1 MTGEGEATVSD
12 HVIDHITLYLD
23 DELQEEE
30 RVAFEAHVHQCPE
43 CWARLEEERELVM
56 AIRQAAAPPCA
67 PQYLRARIE
76 AMLGRSSLR
85 DGVRNIRL
93 WLPLAAAA
101 MVIMSVM
108 AWLAMRSGPRSTAQ
122 PSAFARL
129 AVDTHQRYTRG
140 QLPLEITSRSPQEI
154 SNWFAGKL
162 PFNLKLP
169 DYPEG
174 PGQSKPYEVV
184 GARLIGFQ
192 QDYAAYVAYRLRQR
206 PISLLVTSETVA
218 QPTGGEEIAWR
229 GLRFHFDAIDGWKV
243 LTWSDNGLTYALV
256 SDFEERGQASCIVC
270 HPGAQDRPMLEGL
283 NRR

>member
-1 MTGEGEATVSD
+1 MASD

-30 RVAFEAHVHQCPE
+30 RVAFEAHVHQCLE

-56 AIRQAAAPPCA
+56 AIRQAASPHRA

-76 AMLGRSSLR
+76 AMLRRSSLT
-85 DGVRNIRL
+85 DGMRRVRL
-93 WLPLAAAA
+93 WMPLAAAA
-101 MVIMSVM
+101 VMLMSAMV
-108 AWLAMRSGPRSTAQ
+108 WLAVRSGLHPAQ

-129 AVDTHQRYTRG
+129 AVNTHQRYTRG
-140 QLPLEITSRSPQEI
+140 QLPLEITSHSPQEI
-154 SNWFAGKL
+154 SRWFAGKL

-169 DYPEG
+169 DYPES

-218 QPTGGEEIAWR
+218 RPTGGEEIAWR

-270 HPGAQDRPMLEGL
+270 HPGAEGRPMLEGL